1 MIKDEGSEK
10 VYQVASLRNFTTV
23 TQEKS
28 KQDTLCDLTSLD
40 ENLRERLKWSD
51 TKLMPCLLVFL
62 ETKSWGKR
70 SHTSATHSDNK
81 DNIDEVFAIFS
92 ISMRNTCILH
102 VR

>member
-40 ENLRERLKWSD
+40 ENLRERVKWSD
-51 TKLMPCLLVFL
+51 TKLMP
-62 ETKSWGKR
+62 TG
-70 SHTSATHSDNK
+70 
-81 DNIDEVFAIFS
+81 IP
-92 ISMRNTCILH
+92 
-102 VR
+102 